1 MAITTAQA
9 FGEFYESIKE
19 DAEISDLVAARKA
32 YVVNALQKAFPST
45 STMQYQSTKIIGSL
59 GRHTASR
66 PFDDIDLLVHLH
78 VDADLWSS
86 KYIYSS
92 TDFLYRV
99 RRELNDASPV
109 KKIGARGQAVRLFY
123 TSGPVVDVAAV
134 VKYDTGGYGI
144 PDGSGGWITTDPI
157 EHESHMNRRNSELGG
172 NLKRFVVIVKQ
183 WNKAHSSW
191 LMSFHLEMM
200 AARTFISI
208 GTNMRTALQL
218 FFDHNR
224 YNLSVQD
231 PAGYGGDIST
241 YLTSGARTAVN
252 AALLSARNRT
262 DEALA
267 AEERGDH
274 KEAIRLWKIVLGSQF
289 PDYG

>member
-1 MAITTAQA
+1 MATTTAQA
-9 FGEFYESIKE
+9 FNEFYDAIKE
-19 DAEISDLVAARKA
+19 DTTVTGEVSARKA
-32 YVVNALQKAFPST
+32 YVVNALEKAFPST

-66 PFDDIDLLVHLH
+66 PFEDIDLLVHLH
-78 VDADLWSS
+78 VEADLWST
-86 KYIYSS
+86 KYIYNSA
-92 TDFLYRV
+92 DFLYRV

-134 VKYDTGGYGI
+134 VKYTTGGYGI

-157 EHESHMNRRNSELGG
+157 EHESYMNRRNSELGG

-183 WNKAHSSW
+183 WNNAHSSW

-200 AARTFISI
+200 AARTFTSL
-208 GTNMRTALQL
+208 GTNNRKALQV
-218 FFDHNR
+218 FFNYNR
-224 YNLSVQD
+224 QNLSVQD
-231 PAGYGGDIST
+231 PAGYGGDIAT
-241 YLTSGARTAVN
+241 YLAWGARDAVN
-252 AALLSARNRT
+252 AALLSARNRA
-262 DEALA
+262 DDALA

-274 KEAIRLWKIVLGSQF
+274 KEAIRQWRIVLGSDF
-289 PDYG
+289 PAYG